1 MFRKRMSEALK
12 EAREYRDPTCPIC
25 EGEGCQC
32 PGEETIEEGF
42 ASDAQRRAAFA
53 QGYKAKGKKKKKEE
67 VEENK
72 SSELIN
78 LYQIKNK
85 TPDIKAR
92 IAQLEK
98 ELKVIK
104 REELE
109 EKFTSQQ
116 IKQAYGILNDPR
128 YKQGNYSGAV
138 AAINKL
144 APGLADHPDVKNAL
158 KRANEELEEAS
169 KYLRYSDLLIQKG
182 RMQRAG
188 DKQGERLT
196 DIEIEKEKKKLGIK
210 DEFIPEGMV
219 KRVMQTVHDKL
230 SKEGGAAGFDDL
242 AKEVKKEFGINISK
256 DTLKK
261 MPGVKQHRDGDFIL
275 EGINPYVS
283 IQRDGQTNKMIY
295 VVLDKDEKEVYK
307 SSDKRLATD
316 YLRKNFSKLREE
328 TELNEF
334 TQAQLARLKKE
345 YDPLKGQR
353 LSMDQINKMQNM
365 LNKYSTDM
373 LVKLANTDIPFLAT
387 SAKSIAVM
395 KRGKKWSDFKQGLD
409 MSEADEL
416 QCEACWSGYKQVGLK
431 KKGNRM
437 VPNCVPEEV
446 YVELFGEA
454 DLSKSQVKMVHK
466 VAKKLPK
473 GDFKDRYGK
482 DGEAVRYGTAT
493 NMVKKKLGI
502 SEFTKRDFKN
512 LEKVNDHDGA
522 AKGVVDMHGT
532 SAEKMK
538 IDAIIA
544 RNNMR
549 GHITK
554 ADQTK
559 RDDIV
564 RKYYNKLKEMKHTN
578 TGRNDIRG
586 SFTNAQLSRMKQTWA
601 RKSISDLTKSVKDY
615 VMKLDKPTQ
624 AAIIA
629 AKINHLSDYVDKN
642 FDESKVIGEGK
653 MAEMSYK
660 DKFAKALKD
669 SGKSLADMSDDEKKK
684 FFNKVDSMHSAKNEE
699 VELDEMKHEMAHE
712 MMKKEMMK
720 KMEMMK
726 AETDPAKLDMMKKE
740 MMKEMEKM
748 PEMMKKEMMKKMNA
762 AYKMNMSAHEEA
774 EPMTRDTMSLKDKE
788 INAMKMNAMKMPI
801 RAMSHEMKKKDE
813 MSHAKKKDEMKKMN
827 AMKKME
833 ELTPAQKK
841 LPAGLQKAIMKKDD
855 KSEMKKMN
863 AMKKMKEGKYHA
875 TKPGSLEEAVMSALS
890 HPHIK
895 G

>member
-1 MFRKRMSEALK
+1 MSDALR

-32 PGEETIEEGF
+32 SQGEEINEGF
-42 ASDAQRRAAFA
+42 KSAAQRRAAFA
-53 QGYKAKGKKKKKEE
+53 SGYKAKGKKKK
-67 VEENK
+67 EENVNEK
-72 SSELIN
+72 LRPSPTKHMGGGQYKGTAAFHKMSDAERKKVDDM
-78 LYQIKNK
+78 IKK
-85 TPDIKAR
+85 GTYGDY
-92 IAQLEK
+92 
-98 ELKVIK
+98 LKKMFPNTFKNERDVEA
-104 REELE
+104 EELE
-109 EKFTSQQ
+109 EKFTSAQ

-138 AAINKL
+138 NVINKI

-158 KRANEELEEAS
+158 KRA
-169 KYLRYSDLLIQKG
+169 
-182 RMQRAG
+182 
-188 DKQGERLT
+188 
-196 DIEIEKEKKKLGIK
+196 
-210 DEFIPEGMV
+210 
-219 KRVMQTVHDKL
+219 
-230 SKEGGAAGFDDL
+230 EGGAAGYDDL
-242 AKEVKKEFGINISK
+242 KKEVKKEHGIDISK
-256 DTLKK
+256 DSLKN
-261 MPGVKQHRDGDFIL
+261 MPGVRQHRDGDFIL
-275 EGINPYVS
+275 EEAVGMTGGSRTLDYFVKYRMGPGDRFITNGPFTLRDAVKFKREVEREGGQAQVTQDPFEERELGEALS
-283 IQRDGQTNKMIY
+283 IPNARKEIQKIYDKAKRDGFLGTTGHDDFKELLKQTDRKKLYRDMHK
-295 VVLDKDEKEVYK
+295 VGSFFASASGAKPKAVGKELVDLSYK
-307 SSDKRLATD
+307 V
-316 YLRKNFSKLREE
+316 NEE

-334 TQAQLARLKKE
+334 TQSQLARLKKE
-345 YDPLKGQR
+345 YEPLKGKILSTDQR
-353 LSMDQINKMQNM
+353 KKMDSM
-365 LNKYSTDM
+365 LNRYSTDM
-373 LVKLANTDIPFLAT
+373 LVKLANTDIPILAT
-387 SAKSIAVM
+387 SAKAIAVM
-395 KRGKKWSDFKQGLD
+395 KRGKKWSDFKTPMD
-409 MSEADEL
+409 MSEADDL

-466 VAKKLPK
+466 TADKLPK
-473 GDFKDRYGK
+473 DDFKDRYGK
-482 DGEAVRYGTAT
+482 DGDSVRYATAT

-512 LEKVNDHDGA
+512 LERVNDHDGA
-522 AKGVVDMHGT
+522 AKAVVDMHGT
-532 SAEKMK
+532 GAEKMK

-564 RKYYNKLKEMKHTN
+564 RKYYHKLKEMN

-601 RKSISDLTKSVKDY
+601 KKSISDLTKSVKDY

-642 FDESKVIGEGK
+642 FNMKESKVIGEET

-669 SGKSLADMSDDEKKK
+669 SGKTLADMSDDEKKK

-699 VELDEMKHEMAHE
+699 VELQEMQYEMKYE

-726 AETDPAKLDMMKKE
+726 AETDPEKLEMMKKE
-740 MMKEMEKM
+740 MMKEMDKM

-762 AYKMNMSAHEEA
+762 AYNMNMEEA

-801 RAMSHEMKKKDE
+801 RAMYKNMDPE
-813 MSHAKKKDEMKKMN
+813 KKDEMKKMN

-841 LPAGLQKAIMKKDD
+841 IKK
-855 KSEMKKMN
+855 KICLIKK
-863 AMKKMKEGKYHA
+863 K
-875 TKPGSLEEAVMSALS
+875 
-890 HPHIK
+890 
-895 G
+895 

>member
-1 MFRKRMSEALK
+1 
-12 EAREYRDPTCPIC
+12 
-25 EGEGCQC
+25 
-32 PGEETIEEGF
+32 
-42 ASDAQRRAAFA
+42 
-53 QGYKAKGKKKKKEE
+53 
-67 VEENK
+67 
-72 SSELIN
+72 
-78 LYQIKNK
+78 
-85 TPDIKAR
+85 
-92 IAQLEK
+92 
-98 ELKVIK
+98 
-104 REELE
+104 
-109 EKFTSQQ
+109 
-116 IKQAYGILNDPR
+116 
-128 YKQGNYSGAV
+128 
-138 AAINKL
+138 
-144 APGLADHPDVKNAL
+144 
-158 KRANEELEEAS
+158 
-169 KYLRYSDLLIQKG
+169 
-182 RMQRAG
+182 
-188 DKQGERLT
+188 
-196 DIEIEKEKKKLGIK
+196 
-210 DEFIPEGMV
+210 
-219 KRVMQTVHDKL
+219 
-230 SKEGGAAGFDDL
+230 
-242 AKEVKKEFGINISK
+242 
-256 DTLKK
+256 
-261 MPGVKQHRDGDFIL
+261 
-275 EGINPYVS
+275 
-283 IQRDGQTNKMIY
+283 
-295 VVLDKDEKEVYK
+295 
-307 SSDKRLATD
+307 
-316 YLRKNFSKLREE
+316 
-328 TELNEF
+328 
-334 TQAQLARLKKE
+334 
-345 YDPLKGQR
+345 
-353 LSMDQINKMQNM
+353 
-365 LNKYSTDM
+365 
-373 LVKLANTDIPFLAT
+373 
-387 SAKSIAVM
+387 
-395 KRGKKWSDFKQGLD
+395 
-409 MSEADEL
+409 
-416 QCEACWSGYKQVGLK
+416 
-431 KKGNRM
+431 
-437 VPNCVPEEV
+437 
-446 YVELFGEA
+446 
-454 DLSKSQVKMVHK
+454 
-466 VAKKLPK
+466 
-473 GDFKDRYGK
+473 
-482 DGEAVRYGTAT
+482 
-493 NMVKKKLGI
+493 
-502 SEFTKRDFKN
+502 
-512 LEKVNDHDGA
+512 
-522 AKGVVDMHGT
+522 
-532 SAEKMK
+532 MK

-564 RKYYNKLKEMKHTN
+564 RKYYNKLKEMN

-601 RKSISDLTKSVKDY
+601 KKSISDLTKSVKDY

-863 AMKKMKEGKYHA
+863 AMKKMKEGKYHS

>member
-1 MFRKRMSEALK
+1 MYRKRMSEALK

-67 VEENK
+67 VEEPI
-72 SSELIN
+72 EI
-78 LYQIKNK
+78 
-85 TPDIKAR
+85 
-92 IAQLEK
+92 
-98 ELKVIK
+98 
-104 REELE
+104 E

-334 TQAQLARLKKE
+334 TQSQLARLKKE
-345 YDPLKGQR
+345 YEPLKGKILSTAQR
-353 LSMDQINKMQNM
+353 TKMDSM
-365 LNKYSTDM
+365 LNRYSTDM
-373 LVKLANTDIPFLAT
+373 LVKLANTDIPMLAT
-387 SAKSIAVM
+387 AAKSIAVM
-395 KRGKKWSDFKQGLD
+395 KRGKKWSDFKTPMD

-512 LEKVNDHDGA
+512 LERVNDHDGA
-522 AKGVVDMHGT
+522 AKAVVDMHGT
-532 SAEKMK
+532 GAEKMK

-564 RKYYNKLKEMKHTN
+564 RKYYNKLKEMN

-601 RKSISDLTKSVKDY
+601 KKSISDLTKSVKDY

-720 KMEMMK
+720 KMDMMK

-863 AMKKMKEGKYHA
+863 AMKKMKEGKYHS

>member
-1 MFRKRMSEALK
+1 MSEALK

-67 VEENK
+67 VEEPI
-72 SSELIN
+72 EI
-78 LYQIKNK
+78 
-85 TPDIKAR
+85 
-92 IAQLEK
+92 
-98 ELKVIK
+98 
-104 REELE
+104 E
-109 EKFTSQQ
+109 EKFTNQQ

-158 KRANEELEEAS
+158 KRANEELQEAS

-283 IQRDGQTNKMIY
+283 MQRDGQTNKMIY

-345 YDPLKGQR
+345 YEPLKGKILSTAQR
-353 LSMDQINKMQNM
+353 TKMDSM
-365 LNKYSTDM
+365 LNRYSTDM
-373 LVKLANTDIPFLAT
+373 LVKLANTDIPMLAT
-387 SAKSIAVM
+387 AAKSIAVM

-512 LEKVNDHDGA
+512 LERVNDHDGA

-564 RKYYNKLKEMKHTN
+564 RKYYNKLKEMN

-601 RKSISDLTKSVKDY
+601 KKSISDLTKSVKDY

-748 PEMMKKEMMKKMNA
+748 PEMMKKEMMKKMDA
-762 AYKMNMSAHEEA
+762 AYKMNMGAHEEA

-863 AMKKMKEGKYHA
+863 AMKKMKEGKYHS

-895 G
+895 D

>member
-1 MFRKRMSEALK
+1 MYRKRMSEALK

-32 PGEETIEEGF
+32 PGEEPIEEGF

-53 QGYKAKGKKKKKEE
+53 QGYKAKGKKKKEE
-67 VEENK
+67 V
-72 SSELIN
+72 
-78 LYQIKNK
+78 
-85 TPDIKAR
+85 
-92 IAQLEK
+92 
-98 ELKVIK
+98 
-104 REELE
+104 E
-109 EKFTSQQ
+109 EKFTSAQ

-138 AAINKL
+138 NVINKI

-158 KRANEELEEAS
+158 KRANEELQEAS
-169 KYLRYSDLLIQKG
+169 KYLRYSDLLVQKG

-283 IQRDGQTNKMIY
+283 MQRDGQTNKMIY

-334 TQAQLARLKKE
+334 TQSQLARLKKE
-345 YDPLKGQR
+345 YEPLKGKILSTAQR
-353 LSMDQINKMQNM
+353 TKMDSM
-365 LNKYSTDM
+365 LNRYSTDM
-373 LVKLANTDIPFLAT
+373 LVKLANTDIPMLAT
-387 SAKSIAVM
+387 AAKSIAVM
-395 KRGKKWSDFKQGLD
+395 KRGKKWSDFKTPMD

-863 AMKKMKEGKYHA
+863 AMKKMKEGKYHS

>member
-283 IQRDGQTNKMIY
+283 MQRDGQTNKMIY

-334 TQAQLARLKKE
+334 TQSQLARLKKE
-345 YDPLKGQR
+345 YEPLKGKILSTAQR
-353 LSMDQINKMQNM
+353 TKMDSM
-365 LNKYSTDM
+365 LNRYSTDM
-373 LVKLANTDIPFLAT
+373 LVKLANTDIPMLAT
-387 SAKSIAVM
+387 AAKSIAVM
-395 KRGKKWSDFKQGLD
+395 KRGKKWSDFKTPMD

-522 AKGVVDMHGT
+522 AKGVGDMHGT

-564 RKYYNKLKEMKHTN
+564 RKYYNKLKEMN

-601 RKSISDLTKSVKDY
+601 KKSISDLTKSVKDY

-863 AMKKMKEGKYHA
+863 AMKKIKEGKYHA